1 LKHKAA
7 FIITARN
14 KAKDVARAVQGALAQ
29 TYPCQILL
37 SDQGS
42 TDGTYEVME
51 KTVAETP
58 MPMRRVAE
66 PPEIDLVL
74 DRDIKEVPRHT
85 VELVRCPIEGPYG
98 MRAANSHTI
107 WLMERADADWVFQCS
122 ADDYS
127 LPDRVRVCME
137 AVERHPCA
145 AVACSMYFVAPGEE
159 VGPMARLS
167 AYPPES
173 GYVSGGVGISKL
185 VFGSTIQGWNR
196 EFFLKAGHAGDVTGD
211 VYHGY
216 LAAIDKG
223 YYVVANR
230 QHVHVQHVSMDNMG
244 FGGKLLAAEASG
256 DKTTINRI
264 NELNRFQL
272 FELYYQI
279 AKKQQELYPLTHE
292 SDRMPLINMLLAQAC
307 GWYAE
312 RKRLHE
318 EGTIPW
324 IM

>member
-37 SDQGS
+37 SDQSS
-42 TDGTYEVME
+42 TDGTYEVMALEVE
-51 KTVAETP
+51 KWLNDAD
-58 MPMRRVAE
+58 RRG
-66 PPEIDLVL
+66 
-74 DRDIKEVPRHT
+74 HT

-159 VGPMARLS
+159 VGAMARTS
-167 AYPPES
+167 AYPAES
-173 GYVSGGVGISKL
+173 GYVSGGTGISRL

-244 FGGKLLAAEASG
+244 FGGKLLAAESSG